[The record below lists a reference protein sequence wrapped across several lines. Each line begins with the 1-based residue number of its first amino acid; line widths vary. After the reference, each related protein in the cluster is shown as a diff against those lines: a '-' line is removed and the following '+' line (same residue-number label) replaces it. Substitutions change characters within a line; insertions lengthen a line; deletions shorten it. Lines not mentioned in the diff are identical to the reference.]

1 MDLAATQHG
10 VTVAEGQRLRPI
22 RRREVLHRLLYTIKH
37 PGPRGD
43 RLDHT
48 VEIDLGRDDGRAV
61 LYVDRR
67 EQATTDMPGSFPVSG
82 GVIEVAIG
90 LHGVQRVHLVGDEGD
105 ERRLDP
111 VGGTLEDLRRRLHRR
126 RPRLSRAIGWLA
138 IAILVVNLVLAVPAA
153 LEFLTTR
160 VDRVAEIFGT
170 FTSPIVLPL
179 WLNITLAL
187 AGAAAGTEWALM
199 LRRNRLL
206 DLETSWTGL

>member
-1 MDLAATQHG
+1 MDIAAIEHE
-10 VTVAEGQRLRPI
+10 VTSVRLRPV
-22 RRREVLHRLLYTIKH
+22 RRRDVLHRVLYTTKH

-48 VEIDLGRDDGRAV
+48 VEIDAGRDDGRAV
-61 LYVDRR
+61 LYVDGK
-67 EQATTDMPGSFPVSG
+67 EHATADMPGSFPVSG
-82 GVIEVAIG
+82 GAIEVAIG
-90 LHGVQRVHLVGDEGD
+90 LHGVQRVHLVSDDGA

-111 VGGTLEDLRRRLHRR
+111 VPGTLEELRGRMHRR
-126 RPRLSRAIGWLA
+126 HPRLSRIIGWLA
-138 IAILVVNLVLAVPAA
+138 IAILVVDLVLAVPQA

-160 VDRVAEIFGT
+160 VDRIAELFGT

-179 WLNITLAL
+179 WLTITLAL
-187 AGAAAGTEWALM
+187 AGAVAGVERSLT